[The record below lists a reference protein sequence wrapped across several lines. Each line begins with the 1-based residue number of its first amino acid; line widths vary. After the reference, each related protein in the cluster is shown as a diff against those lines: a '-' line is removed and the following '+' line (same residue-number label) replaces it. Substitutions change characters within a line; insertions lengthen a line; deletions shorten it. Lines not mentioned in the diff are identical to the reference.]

1 MCSNAVIMVFYSN
14 VPFDKDELSAVLKF
28 GAADLFREGDGDD
41 KALQEM
47 DIDDI
52 LRRAETQESFPE
64 AMSAGSELLS
74 QFKVASFAMDEEE
87 LAPKREEKA
96 VLMSPTSSR
105 SFSERAVARDGQDSV
120 SWDDIIPESYRREA
134 EEEEEQREQLQ
145 LYLPP
150 RQRTVKVSNFS
161 GCSYFVFFS
170 QSYCED
176 KPAKVTTIATNSRKH
191 RQRKP
196 PTASR
201 REDDTAD
208 KGVVYRDVAG
218 FSSSEIRRQALDR
231 NRDQL

>member
-1 MCSNAVIMVFYSN
+1 MMVFYSN
-14 VPFDKDELSAVLKF
+14 VPFDKDELNAVLKF

-64 AMSAGSELLS
+64 ALAAGSELLS
-74 QFKVASFAMDEEE
+74 QFKVASFVMDEEE
-87 LAPKREEKA
+87 LAPKREQEA
-96 VLMSPTSSR
+96 VLMSPSR
-105 SFSERAVARDGQDSV
+105 SSSERRPAARGGEDAA

-134 EEEEEQREQLQ
+134 EEEEEQREQIQ

-150 RQRTVKVSNFS
+150 RQRTVKVSSHVLRLMLKFL
-161 GCSYFVFFS
+161 FLFFL

-176 KPAKVTTIATNSRKH
+176 KSAKATAAATTNSRKH

-196 PTASR
+196 PTSSK
-201 REDDTAD
+201 REDNTAD
-208 KGVVYRDVAG
+208 MGVVYRDVAG
-218 FSSSEIRRQALDR
+218 FSGSEIRRQAL
-231 NRDQL
+231 